1 MPPES
6 RAPDMAAAAGA
17 SAPLGGAIYDLGY
30 RRYDGP
36 RLGRSAGVLAIFSAS
51 LRAAYG
57 MGRSGRSKL
66 VPWGLVLLG
75 LVPAVVSIAIQALVG
90 DLAQFVDY
98 DSYLWQIG
106 ILPPLFVAAQGAE
119 LVVNDGRYGVLPL
132 YFSRPIQRLD
142 YVAAK
147 VAALSVALLGLTA
160 LPVLVLYLGLV
171 LAAPDLVGA
180 VGDEAHGLWV
190 AVGSG
195 LIHAVVLSV
204 IALAIASYAGRRA
217 YAVGAVIALFLVT
230 GAVGGILSEIE
241 GGGFEAFGALANPM
255 AVLDGTRQWLFGG
268 ATADSP
274 VAATDLPLPVYGAV
288 ALGYVLVSA
297 AALVLRYRSVGS

>member
-1 MPPES
+1 MPPDS
-6 RAPDMAAAAGA
+6 AATPAAV
-17 SAPLGGAIYDLGY
+17 GGAIYDLGY

-36 RLGRSAGVLAIFSAS
+36 RLGRSAGVVAIFSAS

-57 MGRSGRSKL
+57 LGRSGRSKL
-66 VPWGLVLLG
+66 VPWGLVVLG
-75 LVPAVVSIAIQALVG
+75 LVPAVVAIAVQALVG
-90 DLAQFVDY
+90 ELAQFVDY
-98 DSYLWQIG
+98 DTYVWQIG
-106 ILPPLFVAAQGAE
+106 ALPPLFVAAQGAE

-147 VAALSVALLGLTA
+147 AAALGVALLGLTA
-160 LPVLVLYLGLV
+160 VPVLVLYLGFV
-171 LAAPDLVGA
+171 LAASDLVQA
-180 VGDEAHGLWV
+180 VGDEAHGPWV

-195 LIHAVVLSV
+195 VIHAVVLSM
-204 IALAIASYAGRRA
+204 IALAIAAYAGRRA

-230 GAVGGILSEIE
+230 GAMSGILSEIE

-268 ATADSP
+268 VNADSP
-274 VAATDLPLPVYGAV
+274 VAAADLPLPVYGAV
-288 ALGYVLVSA
+288 ALGYVVVSLG
-297 AALVLRYRSVGS
+297 ALVLRYRSVGS